1 MSSSTSDV
9 GANALPLGKYLASTD
24 KKTRDKAVKSLAAFL
39 SSARQPLPKLEMAK
53 LWKGIFYCYWM
64 SDKPLV
70 QQALAS
76 ELAELLLT
84 IPSTDNSLAFL
95 SGFWEAIVRE
105 WNGIDRLRMDK
116 YYMLVRKFINASLRL
131 MGRDE
136 WNREAILA
144 YNEILA
150 RKGGPLCPEDS
161 RGTTRPTVSFFDPL
175 FNALRPPMQEGP
187 LTKRPRLDSDEG
199 LEALKGNSCL
209 ENPEEGKIEN
219 GKLRQQLCQK
229 MFDIASGSDLK
240 KPLDETKKLLTR
252 NNYYNYY
259 FCITCV

>member
-1 MSSSTSDV
+1 
-9 GANALPLGKYLASTD
+9 
-24 KKTRDKAVKSLAAFL
+24 
-39 SSARQPLPKLEMAK
+39 
-53 LWKGIFYCYWM
+53 M

-105 WNGIDRLRMDK
+105 WNGINRLRYVISAPHFFILIELLSMDK

-150 RKGGPLCPEDS
+150 RKGGPLWY
-161 RGTTRPTVSFFDPL
+161 
-175 FNALRPPMQEGP
+175 
-187 LTKRPRLDSDEG
+187 G
-199 LEALKGNSCL
+199 LSPVKFE
-209 ENPEEGKIEN
+209 
-219 GKLRQQLCQK
+219 
-229 MFDIASGSDLK
+229 
-240 KPLDETKKLLTR
+240 
-252 NNYYNYY
+252 
-259 FCITCV
+259 